1 MLATEAT
8 SQEILRRIEQG
19 GRNLGNKQIIGGEN
33 TDSLRRRDKFAD
45 SLTIHFRYLDSAGQY
60 KLDSSLNDHTTWF
73 PVPAH
78 HVHLGNTGTAT
89 HSLLFQ
95 PSMQPGWNSGFN
107 SYDVYKWKLSD
118 VRFFNTTRPYTQLG
132 YMVGSRTE
140 QLINVFHTQNIKPHW
155 NASLGYRMINSPGFF
170 KSQKTNHNNYL
181 LTSLYDGPS
190 KRYHNYFVL
199 LANNMQSAEN
209 GGIVDNSYLDHP
221 DYTDRFSIP
230 TKLGGDPEFGRDF
243 FGTQVTTGNKHKEFT
258 ALMRQQYDLGR
269 KDSLV
274 TDSTVIPL
282 FYPRLRFEHTIQYNR
297 YDYLFR
303 DAIPDSA
310 YYNDHYKINLAPLN
324 DSVVLQDKWHQVI
337 NDFSIYTFPDAN
349 NLQQYLK
356 LGLSMQNM
364 QGVLKNGKSNF
375 YNLIGHGIYRNK
387 TRNGK
392 WDMEASG
399 KLFFTGF
406 NAGDYHAYG
415 SLQRQLSSKL
425 GFLKLGFENSNKS
438 PSFLFNNRSSFYL
451 DTIKD
456 FNKENISHAFAEYFL
471 PNLKLKL
478 EGHYYL
484 ISNYSYLNGFFELA
498 QESSLFNYLQ
508 VSLQKQFTIGKSWN
522 WYTDVYLQ
530 KETGNPPVNLPLFFT
545 RQRFAYEGN
554 FGFKNLNISI
564 GTELKYHTP
573 YKADGYSPLLSNFF
587 FQDTATITNRPEIAA
602 YMHFRIR
609 SFKAYI
615 RAENLNT
622 VSTQNGFGFTRNNFS
637 APGYPTPGM
646 IIRVGIFWTFVN

>member
-1 MLATEAT
+1 MEVT
-8 SQEILRRIEQG
+8 SQEVLRRIEQG
-19 GRNLGNKQIIGGEN
+19 GRNLGNKQIVGGED
-33 TDSLRRRDKFAD
+33 TDSLRRRNKFED
-45 SLTIHFRYLDSAGQY
+45 SLTIYFRYLDSAGQY
-60 KLDSSLNDHTTWF
+60 KLDSSISDYTSWF

-89 HSLLFQ
+89 RSLLFQ
-95 PSMQPGWNSGFN
+95 PSFEPGWNSGLN
-107 SYDVYKWKLSD
+107 SYDVYKWKLSE
-118 VRFFNTTRPYTQLG
+118 VRFFNTTRPYTDLG
-132 YMVGSRTE
+132 YMVGTRVE
-140 QLINVFHTQNIKPHW
+140 QVINVFHTQNIKPHW
-155 NASLGYRMINSPGFF
+155 NASLGYRLINSPGIF
-170 KSQKTNHNNYL
+170 KSQRTNHNNYL

-199 LANNMQSAEN
+199 LANNMQSGEN
-209 GGIVDNSYLDHP
+209 GGIADNSFLDNP
-221 DYTDRFSIP
+221 DYNDRFSIP
-230 TKLGGDPEFGRDF
+230 TKLGGDPQFGRDF
-243 FGTQVTTGNKHKEFT
+243 FGTQVTTGNNQKEFT

-282 FYPRLRFEHTIQYNR
+282 FYPRLRFEHTIQYDRLN
-297 YDYLFR
+297 YSFED
-303 DAIPDSA
+303 DVPDST
-310 YYNDHYKINLAPLN
+310 YYQDHYNITLN
-324 DSVVLQDKWHQVI
+324 ALRDSVYVEDKWHKVS

-356 LGLSMQNM
+356 VGLSMENF
-364 QGVLKNGKSNF
+364 QGRLRNGKSSF

-399 KLFFTGF
+399 KLYFTGL

-415 SLQRQLSSKL
+415 SLQRQLGSKL

-438 PSFLFNNRSSFYL
+438 PSFLFDSRSHFYL
-451 DTIKD
+451 LDAPKD
-456 FNKENISHAFAEYFL
+456 FNKENISHAFGAYFL
-471 PNLKLKL
+471 PNIKLQL
-478 EGHYYL
+478 QGHYYL
-484 ISNYSYLNGFFELA
+484 VSNYTYLNGFYDLQ
-498 QESSLFNYLQ
+498 QESSLFNFLQ
-508 VSLQKQFTIGKSWN
+508 VSLQKQFTFGKSWN
-522 WYTDVYLQ
+522 WYMDIYLQ
-530 KETGNPPVNLPLFFT
+530 KETGNAPINLPVFFT

-554 FGFKNLNISI
+554 LGFKNLRMSTGI
-564 GTELKYHTP
+564 EVKYHTP
-573 YKADGYSPLLSNFF
+573 YKANGYSPILSNFF
-587 FQDTATITNRPEIAA
+587 YQDTTTITNRPDIAA
-602 YMHFRIR
+602 FLHFRIR

-622 VSTQNGFGFTRNNFS
+622 VSTQNGFGFTRNNFT